1 MSSNI
6 ATLAK
11 RLKEHPDD
19 SFIKFALAL
28 ELIKVGK
35 LNQAVILFE
44 SIVKDDPDYIG
55 VYYHLGEQ
63 YALQGENK
71 KALETYKAG
80 IEAAGKLNDTHA
92 ESELSTALLTLE
104 MELDDEL

>member
-19 SFIKFALAL
+19 SFTKFALAL

-63 YALQGENK
+63 YALRSENK

-80 IEAAGKLNDTHA
+80 IEVARKLNDTHA